1 MTDYR
6 PQRQTSTPTEA
17 LLEAGQSVGH
27 HLRTLPS
34 LLPHAADYAGL
45 SKRWGTELLSGA
57 TVGVVALPLAL
68 GFGVASGAGATAG
81 IITAIIAG
89 ILAAV
94 FGGSHL
100 QVSGPTGAMTVV
112 LLPVI
117 ARHGVD
123 KVPLLAIMA
132 GVLLLVLAVAGLG
145 RAVDLIPWPVV
156 EGFTMGIGVIIFLQQ
171 FPLALGTPKGESES
185 TVVAAWE
192 TLLATDWTKAWLPLL
207 IVALVLVVH
216 LALTPI
222 KRNVPI
228 ALVAV
233 IAGTL
238 VAWALDLD
246 VERIGALP
254 TGLPLPSVP
263 AVDFRMLTTLAAPA
277 LAIAALAALESLLS
291 ARVADSMVP
300 TLPRTNP
307 DRELFGQGIANLGS
321 GLFGG
326 LPATGAIARTAVNV
340 RSGGRTRVA
349 AIVHSIVLAA
359 IVWTLAPLVSQVP
372 LAALAGVLMWTAI
385 RMVNVRL
392 GKRIVLTTR
401 ADRTTFLLT
410 LLATIALDLVMAVL
424 LGVAMA
430 AIHSLRH
437 MSSYS
442 VVRREHLPVD
452 TAEGLVDVASDALR
466 AQIAL
471 YRVDGALFYGNARR
485 FTELVLE
492 ESGCRGVI
500 LRFHRMQVM
509 DASGADALKQAI
521 GTLTAQGVAVVVQGM
536 TDAQLRTAYSLR
548 AFTPAQYTETLPEAL
563 MALDQ
568 ALNGSGVEWVFS
580 YGTLRQPGVQLGTYG
595 RLLEGA
601 DDELPGYRLDALAI
615 TNPEVVELSGSAEH
629 PVARATGDPSDVVTG
644 TRYTLTFD
652 ELEITDRY
660 EAADYTRI
668 AVELASGTK
677 AWLYVAKPDTS

>member
-6 PQRQTSTPTEA
+6 PQRPTSTPTEA
-17 LLEAGQSVGH
+17 LLEAGHTVGD
-27 HLRTLPS
+27 HLRTLPE
-34 LLPHAADYAGL
+34 LLPHAADYTGL
-45 SKRWGTELLSGA
+45 RKRWGTELLSGA

-81 IITAIIAG
+81 IVTAIVAG

-117 ARHGVD
+117 ARYGVD
-123 KVPLLAIMA
+123 KIPLLAIMA

-185 TVVAAWE
+185 TLISAWQ
-192 TLLATDWTKAWLPLL
+192 TLAATDWTKAWLPLL

-216 LALTPI
+216 LALSPI

-233 IAGTL
+233 VVGTL
-238 VAWALDLD
+238 VAWAFNLDI
-246 VERIGALP
+246 ERIGALP
-254 TGLPLPSVP
+254 TGLPMPSIP
-263 AVDFRMLTTLAAPA
+263 GFDFRMLTSLAAPA

-291 ARVADSMVP
+291 ARVADGMAPDV
-300 TLPRTNP
+300 PRTNA
-307 DRELFGQGIANLGS
+307 DRELFGQGIANIGS

-340 RSGGRTRVA
+340 RSGARTRVSA
-349 AIVHSIVLAA
+349 VFHSIVLAI

-392 GKRIVLTTR
+392 GKRIMFTTR

-410 LLATIALDLVMAVL
+410 LAATIALDLVMAVL

-430 AIHSLRH
+430 AVHSLRH
-437 MSSYS
+437 MASYS
-442 VVRREHLPVD
+442 VVRREELQTSLLPPAIA
-452 TAEGLVDVASDALR
+452 AEL
-466 AQIAL
+466 
-471 YRVDGALFYGNARR
+471 
-485 FTELVLE
+485 
-492 ESGCRGVI
+492 
-500 LRFHRMQVM
+500 
-509 DASGADALKQAI
+509 DASLLRTRSLYGILWHDLGIRIDRATETVRATSLDAESATLLGRTEGEPALLSARLTHSADGRAVVDDRA
-521 GTLTAQGVAVVVQGM
+521 LTAGDSVVVVAERRASEPGLEFKLAAG
-536 TDAQLRTAYSLR
+536 DA
-548 AFTPAQYTETLPEAL
+548 
-563 MALDQ
+563 D
-568 ALNGSGVEWVFS
+568 
-580 YGTLRQPGVQLGTYG
+580 
-595 RLLEGA
+595 LL
-601 DDELPGYRLDALAI
+601 
-615 TNPEVVELSGSAEH
+615 
-629 PVARATGDPSDVVTG
+629 
-644 TRYTLTFD
+644 
-652 ELEITDRY
+652 
-660 EAADYTRI
+660 
-668 AVELASGTK
+668 
-677 AWLYVAKPDTS
+677 

>member
-6 PQRQTSTPTEA
+6 PQRPTSTPTEA
-17 LLEAGQSVGH
+17 LLEAGHTVGD
-27 HLRTLPS
+27 HLRSLPE
-34 LLPHAADYAGL
+34 LLPHASDYAGL
-45 SKRWGTELLSGA
+45 RKRWGTELLSGA

-81 IITAIIAG
+81 IVTAIIAG

-117 ARHGVD
+117 ARYGVD
-123 KVPLLAIMA
+123 KIPLLAIMA

-185 TVVAAWE
+185 TLISAWQ

-216 LALTPI
+216 LVLTPI

-233 IAGTL
+233 IVGTL
-238 VAWALDLD
+238 VAWGLDLD
-246 VERIGALP
+246 IARIGALP
-254 TGLPLPSVP
+254 AGLPMPSVP
-263 AVDFRMLTTLAAPA
+263 GFDFRMLTSLAAPA

-291 ARVADSMVP
+291 ARVADGMVP
-300 TLPRTNP
+300 SLPRTNA
-307 DRELFGQGIANLGS
+307 DRELFGQGIANIGS

-340 RSGGRTRVA
+340 RSGARTRVSA
-349 AIVHSIVLAA
+349 VFHSIVLAI

-392 GKRIVLTTR
+392 GKRILFTTR

-437 MSSYS
+437 MAAYS
-442 VVRREHLPVD
+442 VVRREELPID
-452 TAEGLVDVASDALR
+452 TAEGLIDVASDALR

-500 LRFHRMQVM
+500 LRFHRLQIM
-509 DASGADALKQAI
+509 DASGAEALKQAVA
-521 GTLTAQGVAVVVQGM
+521 TLTRKGITVVVQGM

-548 AFTPAQYTETLPEAL
+548 AFAPTQYAESLPEAL
-563 MALDQ
+563 MTLDRALHDPG
-568 ALNGSGVEWVFS
+568 LEWVFS
-580 YGTLRQPGVQLGTYG
+580 YGTLRQPDVQLGSYG
-595 RLLEGA
+595 RLLEGL
-601 DDELPGYRLDALAI
+601 DDQLTGYRLETLAI
-615 TNPEVVELSGSAEH
+615 TDPGVVELSGSAEH
-629 PVARATGDPSDVVTG
+629 PVAVFTGDPADVVSG
-644 TRYTLTFD
+644 TRFALTTD
-652 ELEITDRY
+652 ELRVTDRY
-660 EAADYTRI
+660 ESADYRRI
-668 AVELASGTK
+668 GVDLASGTR
-677 AWLYVAKPDTS
+677 AWLYVAKSEA

>member
-1 MTDYR
+1 MTDHR
-6 PQRQTSTPTEA
+6 PQRPSHTPTEA
-17 LLEAGQSVGH
+17 LVEAGHSLGG
-27 HLRTLPS
+27 HLRTLPA
-34 LLPHAADYAGL
+34 LLPHRSDYAGIT
-45 SKRWGTELLSGA
+45 KRWGTELLSGA

-117 ARHGVD
+117 AHHGVD
-123 KVPLLAIMA
+123 KIPLLAIMA
-132 GVLLLVLAVAGLG
+132 GLALVVLAVAGMG

-171 FPLALGTPKGESES
+171 FPLALGTSVGGSES

-192 TLLATDWTKAWLPLL
+192 TLVATDWTKAWLPLL

-216 LALTPI
+216 LVLTPI

-233 IAGTL
+233 VVGTL
-238 VAWALDLD
+238 VAWGLDLD
-246 VERIGALP
+246 IERIGALP
-254 TGLPLPSVP
+254 TGLPMPSVP
-263 AVDFRMLTTLAAPA
+263 SFDFRTLTTLMAPA

-291 ARVADSMVP
+291 ARVADGMAPS
-300 TLPRTNP
+300 LPRTNP
-307 DRELFGQGIANLGS
+307 DRELFGQGIANIGS

-340 RSGGRTRVA
+340 RSGGRTRA
-349 AIVHSIVLAA
+349 AAVFHSIVLAA

-392 GKRIVLTTR
+392 GNRIVHTTR

-452 TAEGLVDVASDALR
+452 TAEGVVDVASDELR

-492 ESGCRGVI
+492 ESECRGVV
-500 LRFHRMQVM
+500 LRFHRMQIM

-521 GTLTAQGVAVVVQGM
+521 ATLAGQGIKVIVQGM

-548 AFTPAQYTETLPEAL
+548 AFTPSQYAETLPEAL
-563 MALDQ
+563 MTLDRS
-568 ALNGSGVEWVFS
+568 LNDSGVEWVFS
-580 YGTLRQPGVQLGTYG
+580 YGTLSQLEVQQGSYG
-595 RLLEGA
+595 RLLEGV
-601 DDELPGYRLDALAI
+601 DDELPGYRLDTLTI
-615 TNPEVVELSGSAEH
+615 TNPEVIALSGSTEH
-629 PVARATGDPSDVVTG
+629 PVARRTGDPSDVVAG
-644 TRYTLTFD
+644 TRFALTPT
-652 ELEITDRY
+652 ELRVTDRY
-660 EAADYTRI
+660 EAADYTRVR
-668 AVELASGTK
+668 VELASGTQ
-677 AWLYVAKPDTS
+677 AWLYVAKPDI

>member
-1 MTDYR
+1 MTDHR
-6 PQRQTSTPTEA
+6 PQRPSHTPAEA
-17 LLEAGQSVGH
+17 LLEAGQSVGD
-27 HLRTLPS
+27 HLRTLPA
-34 LLPHAADYAGL
+34 LLPQAADYAGL

-89 ILAAV
+89 VLAAV

-123 KVPLLAIMA
+123 KIPLLAMMA
-132 GVLLLVLAVAGLG
+132 GVMLLVLAVAGLG

-185 TVVAAWE
+185 TVISAWE
-192 TLLATDWTKAWLPLL
+192 TLVATDWTKAWLPLL

-216 LALTPI
+216 LGLTPI

-233 IAGTL
+233 VVGTL
-238 VAWALDLD
+238 VAWGFDLD
-246 VERIGALP
+246 IERIGALP
-254 TGLPLPSVP
+254 AGLPVPSVP
-263 AVDFRMLTTLAAPA
+263 GFDFRILTSLAGPA

-291 ARVADSMVP
+291 ARVADGMVP
-300 TLPRTNP
+300 SLPRTNP

-349 AIVHSIVLAA
+349 AVFHAIVLAA

-452 TAEGLVDVASDALR
+452 TADGLVDVASDDLR

-471 YRVDGALFYGNARR
+471 YRVDGALFYGNAHR
-485 FTELVLE
+485 FTELVSE
-492 ESGCRGVI
+492 ETGCRGII
-500 LRFHRMQVM
+500 LRFHRMQIM
-509 DASGADALKQAI
+509 DASGADALKQAVT
-521 GTLTAQGVAVVVQGM
+521 TLTSQGVTVIVQGM

-548 AFTPAQYTETLPEAL
+548 AFSPSQYAESLPEAL
-563 MALDQ
+563 MSLDQ
-568 ALNGSGVEWVFS
+568 ALNN
-580 YGTLRQPGVQLGTYG
+580 P
-595 RLLEGA
+595 A
-601 DDELPGYRLDALAI
+601 DD
-615 TNPEVVELSGSAEH
+615 
-629 PVARATGDPSDVVTG
+629 
-644 TRYTLTFD
+644 
-652 ELEITDRY
+652 
-660 EAADYTRI
+660 
-668 AVELASGTK
+668 
-677 AWLYVAKPDTS
+677 

>member
-6 PQRQTSTPTEA
+6 PQRPTSTPTEA
-17 LLEAGQSVGH
+17 LLEAGHTVGD
-27 HLRTLPS
+27 HLRTLPE
-34 LLPHAADYAGL
+34 LLPHAADYTGL
-45 SKRWGTELLSGA
+45 RKRWGTELLSGA

-81 IITAIIAG
+81 IVTAIVAG

-117 ARHGVD
+117 ARYGVD
-123 KVPLLAIMA
+123 KIPLLAIMA

-185 TVVAAWE
+185 TLISAWQ
-192 TLLATDWTKAWLPLL
+192 TLAATDWTKAWLPLL

-216 LALTPI
+216 LALSPI

-233 IAGTL
+233 VVGTL
-238 VAWALDLD
+238 VAWAFNLDI
-246 VERIGALP
+246 ERIGALP
-254 TGLPLPSVP
+254 TGLPMPSIP
-263 AVDFRMLTTLAAPA
+263 GFDFRMLTSLAAPA

-291 ARVADSMVP
+291 ARVADGMAPDV
-300 TLPRTNP
+300 PRTNA
-307 DRELFGQGIANLGS
+307 DRELFGQGIANIGS

-340 RSGGRTRVA
+340 RSGARTRVSA
-349 AIVHSIVLAA
+349 VFHSIVLAI

-392 GKRIVLTTR
+392 GKRIMFTTR

-410 LLATIALDLVMAVL
+410 LAATIALDLVMAVL

-430 AIHSLRH
+430 AVHSLRH
-437 MSSYS
+437 MASYS
-442 VVRREHLPVD
+442 VVRREELQTSLLPPAIAAELDVSLLRTRSLYGILWHDLGIRIDRATETVRATSLDAESATLLGRTEGEPALLSARLTHSADGRAVVD
-452 TAEGLVDVASDALR
+452 DR
-466 AQIAL
+466 A
-471 YRVDGALFYGNARR
+471 
-485 FTELVLE
+485 
-492 ESGCRGVI
+492 
-500 LRFHRMQVM
+500 
-509 DASGADALKQAI
+509 
-521 GTLTAQGVAVVVQGM
+521 LTAGDSVVVVAERRASEPGLEFKLAAG
-536 TDAQLRTAYSLR
+536 DA
-548 AFTPAQYTETLPEAL
+548 
-563 MALDQ
+563 D
-568 ALNGSGVEWVFS
+568 
-580 YGTLRQPGVQLGTYG
+580 
-595 RLLEGA
+595 LL
-601 DDELPGYRLDALAI
+601 
-615 TNPEVVELSGSAEH
+615 
-629 PVARATGDPSDVVTG
+629 
-644 TRYTLTFD
+644 
-652 ELEITDRY
+652 
-660 EAADYTRI
+660 
-668 AVELASGTK
+668 
-677 AWLYVAKPDTS
+677 

>member
-6 PQRQTSTPTEA
+6 PQRPTSTPAEA
-17 LLEAGQSVGH
+17 LLEAGHTVGD
-27 HLRTLPS
+27 HLRSLPA
-34 LLPHAADYAGL
+34 LLPHPSDYAGL
-45 SKRWGTELLSGA
+45 AKRWGAELLSGA

-81 IITAIIAG
+81 IVTAIIAG

-123 KVPLLAIMA
+123 KIPLLAVMA
-132 GVLLLVLAVAGLG
+132 GALLLALAVAGLG

-185 TVVAAWE
+185 TLISAWQ

-238 VAWALDLD
+238 AAWGLNLDI
-246 VERIGALP
+246 ERIGALP
-254 TGLPLPSVP
+254 AGLPAPSIP
-263 AVDFRMLTTLAAPA
+263 GFDFRTITSLAAPA

-291 ARVADSMVP
+291 ARVADGMAPNV
-300 TLPRTNP
+300 PRTHP
-307 DRELFGQGIANLGS
+307 DRELFGQGIANIGS

-340 RSGGRTRVA
+340 RSGARTRVSA
-349 AIVHSIVLAA
+349 VFHSIVLAI

-392 GKRIVLTTR
+392 GKRIMFTTR

-410 LLATIALDLVMAVL
+410 LAATIALDLVMAVL

-430 AIHSLRH
+430 AVHSLRH
-437 MSSYS
+437 MASYS
-442 VVRREHLPVD
+442 VARREELPID
-452 TAEGLVDVASDALR
+452 TAEGLIDVASDELR
-466 AQIAL
+466 AQIAI

-485 FTELVLE
+485 FTELVLDD
-492 ESGCRGVI
+492 GDRRGVI
-500 LRFHRMQVM
+500 LRFHRLQVM
-509 DASGADALKQAI
+509 DASGAEALKQVIA
-521 GTLTAQGVAVVVQGM
+521 TLLRQGVRVKVQGM
-536 TDAQLRTAYSLR
+536 TEAQLRTAYSLR
-548 AFTPAQYTETLPEAL
+548 AFTPAQYAETLPDAL
-563 MALDQ
+563 MMIDRALKD
-568 ALNGSGVEWVFS
+568 
-580 YGTLRQPGVQLGTYG
+580 PH
-595 RLLEGA
+595 
-601 DDELPGYRLDALAI
+601 
-615 TNPEVVELSGSAEH
+615 AE
-629 PVARATGDPSDVVTG
+629 S
-644 TRYTLTFD
+644 
-652 ELEITDRY
+652 
-660 EAADYTRI
+660 
-668 AVELASGTK
+668 
-677 AWLYVAKPDTS
+677 

>member
-6 PQRQTSTPTEA
+6 SQRSTSTPTET
-17 LLEAGQSVGH
+17 LLEAGQSLGD
-27 HLRTLPS
+27 HLRGLPA
-34 LLPHAADYAGL
+34 LLPHPSDYSGL
-45 SKRWGTELLSGA
+45 AKRWSTELLSGA

-81 IITAIIAG
+81 IVTAIIAG

-94 FGGSHL
+94 FGGSQL

-132 GVLLLVLAVAGLG
+132 GLLLLLLAVAGLG

-171 FPLALGTPKGESES
+171 FPLALGTPAAKAES

-207 IVALVLVVH
+207 IVALVLAVH
-216 LALTPI
+216 LLLTPV

-233 IAGTL
+233 VIGTL
-238 VAWALDLD
+238 VAWALNLEVD
-246 VERIGALP
+246 RIGALP
-254 TGLPLPSVP
+254 TGLPMPSVP
-263 AVDFRMLTTLAAPA
+263 GFDFRILTTLAPPA

-291 ARVADSMVP
+291 ARVADGMVP
-300 TLPRTNP
+300 SLPRTNP
-307 DRELFGQGIANLGS
+307 DRELFGQGIANIGS

-340 RSGGRTRVA
+340 RSGARTRVSA
-349 AIVHSIVLAA
+349 VFHSIVLAI

-385 RMVNVRL
+385 RMVNVPL
-392 GKRIVLTTR
+392 GKRILLTTR

-452 TAEGLVDVASDALR
+452 TAEGLVDVASDDLR
-466 AQIAL
+466 AQIAI

-492 ESGCRGVI
+492 ESGCRGIV
-500 LRFHRMQVM
+500 LRFHRMQIM
-509 DASGADALKQAI
+509 DASGAEALKQAI
-521 GTLTAQGVAVVVQGM
+521 STLTRQGVVVVVQGM

-548 AFTPAQYTETLPEAL
+548 SFAAEQYAPTLPEAL
-563 MALDQ
+563 MTLDRT
-568 ALNGSGVEWVFS
+568 LNEPAVEWVFS
-580 YGTLRQPGVQLGTYG
+580 YGTLRQPEVQQGSYG
-595 RLLEGA
+595 RLLEGT
-601 DDELPGYRLDALAI
+601 DDELPGYRLETLKI
-615 TNPEVVELSGSAEH
+615 TNPEVVALSGAAEH
-629 PVARATGDPSDVVTG
+629 PVARHTGDPADVVAG
-644 TRYTLTFD
+644 TRFALTAD
-652 ELEITDRY
+652 ELAVTDRY
-660 EAADYTRI
+660 ESADYTR
-668 AVELASGTK
+668 VGVRLASGTQ
-677 AWLYVAKPDTS
+677 AWLYVAKPA

>member
-1 MTDYR
+1 MTDHRTQR
-6 PQRQTSTPTEA
+6 PTSTPTEA
-17 LLEAGQSVGH
+17 LLEAGHSLGD
-27 HLRTLPS
+27 HLRSLPQ
-34 LLPHAADYAGL
+34 LLPHRADYTGL
-45 SKRWGTELLSGA
+45 SKRWGSELLSGA

-81 IITAIIAG
+81 IVTAIVAG

-123 KVPLLAIMA
+123 KIPLLALMA

-156 EGFTMGIGVIIFLQQ
+156 EGFTMGIGIIIFLQQ

-185 TVVAAWE
+185 TVISAWE
-192 TLLATDWTKAWLPLL
+192 TLVATDWTKAWLPLL
-207 IVALVLVVH
+207 VVALVLAVH
-216 LALTPI
+216 LVLTPI
-222 KRNVPI
+222 RRNVPI

-233 IAGTL
+233 VVGTG
-238 VAWALDLD
+238 VAWGFDLD
-246 VERIGALP
+246 IERIGALP
-254 TGLPLPSVP
+254 TGLPVPSVP
-263 AVDFRMLTTLAAPA
+263 GFDFRLLTTLAAPA

-291 ARVADSMVP
+291 ARVADGMVP
-300 TLPRTNP
+300 SLPRTNP

-349 AIVHSIVLAA
+349 AVFHSVVLAI

-385 RMVNVRL
+385 RMVNVPL
-392 GKRIVLTTR
+392 GKRILLTTR

-410 LLATIALDLVMAVL
+410 LVATIALDLVMAVL
-424 LGVAMA
+424 IGVAMA

-437 MSSYS
+437 MASYS
-442 VVRREHLPVD
+442 VVRQEQLPID
-452 TAEGLVDVASDALR
+452 TAEGLVDVSSDELR
-466 AQIAL
+466 AQLAIF
-471 YRVDGALFYGNARR
+471 RVDGALFYGNARR

-492 ESGCRGVI
+492 QDGHRGVV
-500 LRFHRMQVM
+500 LRFHRLQVM
-509 DASGADALKQAI
+509 DASGAEALKQVV
-521 GTLTAQGVAVVVQGM
+521 GTLTARGTAVVVQGM

-548 AFTPAQYTETLPEAL
+548 AFTPDQYAESLPEAL
-563 MALDQ
+563 MALDS
-568 ALNGSGVEWVFS
+568 ALNDHSVEWVFS
-580 YGTLRQPGVQLGTYG
+580 YGTLRQPEVQQGSYG
-595 RLLEGA
+595 RLLTGEP
-601 DDELPGYRLDALAI
+601 DELPGYRLETLPI
-615 TNPEVVELSGSAEH
+615 TNPEVVALSGSAEH
-629 PVARATGDPSDVVTG
+629 PVARYTGEPSDVVAG
-644 TRYTLTFD
+644 TRFALTPA
-652 ELEITDRY
+652 ELAVTDRY
-660 EAADYTRI
+660 ESADYTRI
-668 AVELASGTK
+668 RVHLASGVR
-677 AWLYVAKPDTS
+677 AWLYVAHADAG